1 MIINQLTENNH
12 KNNIATNLRQVI
24 SYKNNEY
31 HIVFDYR
38 IGNQIKSAKLT
49 SNFSD
54 EGIKYL
60 LPENPTREDIQAQAN
75 ALANKYIKQAIL
87 RKSQKVKSNYHI
99 ILPPK

>member
-24 SYKNNEY
+24 SHKNNEY

-60 LPENPTREDIQAQAN
+60 LHENPTREDIQAQAN